1 MTQNIE
7 KVTITSKINSL
18 NFTSDPN
25 APYMIPVLIYND
37 TNENKECY
45 KEITSI
51 VQCKN
56 YIAEMMFA
64 TQLDYARIN
73 VKPRSKDNYPD
84 YRGGHPLAIIYRF
97 NSNNTAMNVIKQLN
111 ILTELEDRVNIPHTK
126 IMWTDCEGTNSPRS
140 LLVIADKAWS
150 HSNLMASIHIQLIR
164 ILTFETNSTSFED
177 HLRTLITRMDSGGIV
192 IARDIR
198 YFKALV
204 DNNIDLVDLI
214 SNMDKVVSENT
225 RYSGWDDKKLT
236 DFNYD
241 DYIRNNHSYPHQLEI
256 DREVDE
262 LPKENGILKIKS
274 RKISTS
280 WDGSTHDNLG
290 IYFFCQLVSH
300 LKEWPERRAQRGD
313 YDWFFNRCGSVW
325 AYNYLKLIKSRNE
338 TQLTIAA

>member
-7 KVTITSKINSL
+7 KVTITSKLNHL
-18 NFTSDPN
+18 NFPSDPN
-25 APYMIPVLIYND
+25 APYMIPVLIYNN

-45 KEITSI
+45 KEITSL

-64 TQLDYARIN
+64 TQLDYARISI
-73 VKPRSKDNYPD
+73 KPRSKDNYPD

-97 NSNNTAMNVIKQLN
+97 DTNSTAMNVIKQLN
-111 ILTELEDRVNIPHTK
+111 ILTELEDRVSIPHTK
-126 IMWTDCEGTNSPRS
+126 IMWTDCERTNSPRS

-177 HLRTLITRMDSGGIV
+177 HLRTLITRMASGDIDTQ
-192 IARDIR
+192 RDIR

-214 SNMDKVVSENT
+214 TNMDKVVSENN
-225 RYSGWDDKKLT
+225 RYSGWDDKALAG
-236 DFNYD
+236 FNYD
-241 DYIRNNHSYPHQLEI
+241 DYVRNNHSYPHQLEI
-256 DREVDE
+256 DKEVDE
-262 LPKENGILKIKS
+262 SPKENGILKIKS
-274 RKISTS
+274 KKISTF
-280 WDGSTHDNLG
+280 WDGSTHENLG
-290 IYFFCQLVSH
+290 IYSFCHLVSH
-300 LKEWPERRAQRGD
+300 LKSWPERRAQRGD

-338 TQLTIAA
+338 TQLEIAE